1 MGVLQDLTGKTFGRL
16 TVIKR
21 AENNILPSGQRQTM
35 WLCKCSCGNN
45 KDVIVRGADLKKRT
59 YNIMWMFKTRSKRK
73 SIF

>member
-16 TVIKR
+16 TVIRR

-45 KDVIVRGADLKKRT
+45 KDIIVRGADLKNGHTLSCGCLKKEVKGR
-59 YNIMWMFKTRSKRK
+59 R
-73 SIF
+73 